1 MYTTPRHAASGDL
14 APDLETTSFRLKLA
28 AVPRRLTTTT
38 GRRRRRPGSRQVR
51 MRTQT
56 RGHWRVGRRAR
67 EVAGAGEEPPGAGCR
82 RSGVGPPWA
91 HACAG
96 VGGLGAAAAMKR
108 RRAGCIGKSRGNA
121 GVGAGTGINLV
132 KFGKLSVYLPLLK
145 IATYC
150 IPLSGGI
157 IHHKSAHP

>member
-14 APDLETTSFRLKLA
+14 APDVDTTSFRLKLA

-56 RGHWRVGRRAR
+56 RGHRRVGRRAR

-82 RSGVGPPWA
+82 RSAWGCRGHMPVRESGK
-91 HACAG
+91 G
-96 VGGLGAAAAMKR
+96 R
-108 RRAGCIGKSRGNA
+108 RIRG
-121 GVGAGTGINLV
+121 
-132 KFGKLSVYLPLLK
+132 
-145 IATYC
+145 
-150 IPLSGGI
+150 SGGHETAEGRLYREIKRKRWSRSWDWDKFSKIWKI
-157 IHHKSAHP
+157 ICLFTLTKNSYILHTTKWWYNPP